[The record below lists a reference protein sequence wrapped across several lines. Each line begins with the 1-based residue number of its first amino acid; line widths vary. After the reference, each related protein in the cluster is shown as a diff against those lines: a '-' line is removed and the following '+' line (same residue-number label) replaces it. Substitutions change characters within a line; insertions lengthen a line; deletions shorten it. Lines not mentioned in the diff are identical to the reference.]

1 MDCGCAL
8 SAAAYVGREKR
19 MKVNWEAGGKTA
31 VTESVEGKKFIPLKE
46 LELTDHFLFSEV
58 MSDPQVC
65 RIALEII
72 LDRKI
77 SSVKSYRR
85 EHSIEIHP
93 MYKGVRL
100 DVCFED
106 EEAVIYSVEIQN
118 ANRYNIPRRSRHYQ
132 SMIDVKI
139 MPKGEVDYSKLTDGM
154 VIFICRFDL
163 FGLGRYRYTFE
174 NRCLEELSL
183 SLGDGTRKIF
193 LNTKGRN
200 DEETNQD
207 LVDFLHCIEYTNT
220 IHTKNEKIKQI
231 LRRVDVVK
239 NDTEVEGRYMTTQQW
254 LNEIKAD
261 AIAEGRKEGLEQG
274 IEEGIEE
281 GIEQEAKRYSAMTVT
296 LLAQKRYGD
305 LEQAARDD
313 TFRKKMY
320 MELGIV

>member
-1 MDCGCAL
+1 
-8 SAAAYVGREKR
+8 
-19 MKVNWEAGGKTA
+19 MKVNVEAGRETTVA
-31 VTESVEGKKFIPLKE
+31 EGAEDKKYTPLKD

-58 MSDPQVC
+58 MSDPKIC

-72 LDRKI
+72 LGRKI
-77 SSVKSYRR
+77 SSVKSYNR
-85 EHSIEIHP
+85 EYCIEVHP

-139 MPKGEVDYSKLTDGM
+139 MPKGEIDYAKLTDGM

-183 SLGDGTRKIF
+183 PLGDGTRKIF
-193 LNTKGRN
+193 LNTGGKN
-200 DEETNQD
+200 DRETDQD
-207 LVDFLHCIEYTNT
+207 LVELLHCIECTKT
-220 IHTKNEKIKQI
+220 VDTKNEKIRQI

-239 NDTEVEGRYMTTQQW
+239 NDAEVEGRYMTTQQW
-254 LNEIKAD
+254 INEVKAD
-261 AIAEGRKEGLEQG
+261 AIAEGLEQGLEQG
-274 IEEGIEE
+274 LERGLEQ
-281 GIEQEAKRYSAMTVT
+281 GIEQEAKRYSTMTVS
-296 LLAQKRYGD
+296 LLAQKRYED
-305 LEQAARDD
+305 LEQAAKDEE
-313 TFRKKMY
+313 FRKRMY
-320 MELGIV
+320 RELEIV